1 MAGNRRWELRR
12 TPDSLAQR
20 YLAEGWWTD
29 DTLGELLDRH
39 LVEEADLDFRVWS
52 ATRPFSA
59 TVGEVHRRARRLAAS
74 LEAHGLEP
82 GDVLA
87 FQLPNC
93 AEAAVVFWGAALLG
107 LVVVPIVHFYG
118 PREVA
123 YILGQSRPRAFIT
136 ADRFGHLDYLAS
148 LDDVIGADAAPD
160 LTAIVAIDPA
170 TDRADRRPGEQE
182 SNGRVDF
189 DTLVAADVAPLHRP
203 VHVDPDDPA
212 LIAYTSGTTADPK
225 GVVHTHRSIVAEVR
239 QLGDIQPPEQRPT
252 LTGAPVGHAIG
263 MLTGLL
269 LPVYRRQAVHLTDVW
284 SPPAILDAMIEA
296 DLTAG
301 SGATFFLTSLLD
313 SPGFGPEHVEHMR
326 WVGLG
331 GSSVPEAVADRAIA
345 LGISVSRSY
354 GSTEHP
360 STTGAPHDLP
370 QLPRKRTDGRALSG
384 VELRIVDDAGGDLPA
399 GQAGEILSRGPD
411 LFAGYADPALTAAA
425 VDADG
430 WYHTGDIGRLDDQGW
445 LTITDRKK
453 DVIIRGGENIS
464 AVEVEELLL
473 RLPGVAEV
481 AVVAAPDE
489 RLGEH
494 ACAFFRMAEPGTPAP
509 SVGEVGAHLERCGL
523 ARQKWP
529 EEVHGV
535 DVLPRTASGK
545 VKKHELRARLRN
557 PTSMR

>member
-1 MAGNRRWELRR
+1 MTGAARWALRA
-12 TPDSLAQR
+12 TPPALAER

-29 DTLGELLDRH
+29 DTLGELLHTR
-39 LVEEADLDFRVWS
+39 LREEAALTFRVWS
-52 ATRPFSA
+52 ATRPTTD
-59 TVGEVHRRARRLAAS
+59 TVGAVHDRAARFAAALADR
-74 LEAHGLEP
+74 GLGA
-82 GDVLA
+82 GDVVA

-93 AEAAVVFWGAALLG
+93 AEAAVVFWGAAMLG

-118 PREVA
+118 PREVG
-123 YILGQSRPRAFIT
+123 YILREARPRVFVT
-136 ADRFGHLDYLAS
+136 ADRSGQLDHLAS
-148 LDDVIGADAAPD
+148 LAESVAGDPDLGLVAVVDVEGSGVVPSLAVETVAFAELCDEQPPLAAP
-160 LTAIVAIDPA
+160 
-170 TDRADRRPGEQE
+170 
-182 SNGRVDF
+182 
-189 DTLVAADVAPLHRP
+189 
-203 VHVDPDDPA
+203 VHTDPDTPA

-239 QLGDIQPPEQRPT
+239 QLGDIQPPERRPT

-269 LPVYRRQAVHLTDVW
+269 LPVYRHQPIHLIDAW
-284 SPPAILDAMIEA
+284 NPAAILDAMLEA

-313 SPGFGPEHVEHMR
+313 APSFGPEHLARMR
-326 WVGLG
+326 WIGLG
-331 GSSVPEAVADRAIA
+331 GAAVPPAVTARATA

-370 QLPRKRTDGRALSG
+370 QDRRARTDGRPLTG
-384 VELRIVDDAGGDLPA
+384 VELRIVDEEGRDLPA
-399 GQAGEILSRGPD
+399 GVAGEILSRGPD
-411 LFAGYADPALTAAA
+411 LFAGYADPTLTAAA
-425 VDADG
+425 FDADG
-430 WYHTGDIGRLDDQGW
+430 WYRTGDIGVLDDAGW

-464 AVEVEELLL
+464 AVEVEDLVLQM
-473 RLPGVAEV
+473 PGVVEV

-494 ACAFFRMAEPGTPAP
+494 AAAFVRVAPGAAAP
-509 SVGEVGAHLERCGL
+509 TVAAVATHLAACGL

-529 EEVHGV
+529 EEVHAV
-535 DVLPRTASGK
+535 DDLPRTPSGK
-545 VKKHELRARLRN
+545 VKKHELRRRLGG
-557 PTSMR
+557 